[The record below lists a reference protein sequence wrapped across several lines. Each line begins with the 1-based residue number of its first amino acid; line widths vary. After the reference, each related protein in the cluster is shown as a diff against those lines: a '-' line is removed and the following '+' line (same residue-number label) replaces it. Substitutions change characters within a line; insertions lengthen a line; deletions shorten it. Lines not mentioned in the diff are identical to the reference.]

1 MSLKRKNALMRQ
13 KDDLDR
19 KLKDRLARLAGEGV
33 EPARAD
39 RDTIARK
46 LKAEAKEI
54 GLRLKAIAD
63 SEKLTLEL
71 AKMKADRAAAA
82 LKEKEGGKPEKA
94 VKPAKGEKPKKG
106 GEGGEAKK
114 PKPEK
119 KAPPKAPEAN

>member
-106 GEGGEAKK
+106 GEAKK